1 MVHACAT
8 CASTFDAPFDP
19 ISEKPL
25 LVGRDLPCCGRS
37 ICARCLNQNKRYETY
52 CPYCQITT
60 DPSQLLPQG
69 LRDPPAY
76 DSAANEKRNIP
87 KPEEPDEEDID
98 DVLPAYSEH
107 HAHPPPSSEKHSP
120 NADNP
125 PAQDVLHFVTPND
138 SIRSLSLAYQI
149 PISALRNA
157 NNIYSDHLLQARR
170 TVLIPGE
177 YYKGGVSLSPRP
189 VEGEEE
195 EIRKGKVRRWMMGCK
210 VAEYDIALLYL
221 DQAAWDVQTAIEAF
235 REDEEWEH
243 AHPLEADGK
252 ATKRKEGKSAKSV
265 GMRRFV
271 GSSSSSAAAA
281 AGPSR
286 ASAG

>member
-8 CASTFDAPFDP
+8 CASTFDHPFDP
-19 ISEKPL
+19 ASEKPL

-37 ICARCLNQNKRYETY
+37 ICSRCLNQNKRYETY

-60 DPSQLLPQG
+60 DPSSLLPQG

-76 DSAANEKRNIP
+76 DTAANEKKLP
-87 KPEEPDEEDID
+87 ESEEPNRHDPD

-107 HAHPPPSSEKHSP
+107 HTNPSPLPSEKHP
-120 NADNP
+120 PHHHDL

-149 PISALRNA
+149 PIPALRKS

-177 YYKGGVSLSPRP
+177 YYKAGVSLSPRP

-210 VAEYDIALLYL
+210 VAEYDVALLYL
-221 DQAAWDVQTAIEAF
+221 EQAAWDVQTAIEAY
-235 REDEEWEH
+235 RDDEAWEA
-243 AHPLEADGK
+243 AHPLEADEK
-252 ATKRKEGKSAKSV
+252 AKSKGKSAKSV

-271 GSSSSSAAAA
+271 GSS
-281 AGPSR
+281 GPSR
-286 ASAG
+286 APG

>member
-37 ICARCLNQNKRYETY
+37 ICSRCLNQNKRYETY

-60 DPSQLLPQG
+60 DPSPILPQG

-76 DSAANEKRNIP
+76 GSAANEKRNIP
-87 KPEEPDEEDID
+87 KPEEPDEDGNDD

-107 HAHPPPSSEKHSP
+107 HANHPPPSSEKHSP
-120 NADNP
+120 NADNA

-210 VAEYDIALLYL
+210 VAEYVSFSPFSQSSNSTHPSHMPPYVPVPSVIPVVFAGLLKL
-221 DQAAWDVQTAIEAF
+221 I
-235 REDEEWEH
+235 
-243 AHPLEADGK
+243 
-252 ATKRKEGKSAKSV
+252 
-265 GMRRFV
+265 
-271 GSSSSSAAAA
+271 
-281 AGPSR
+281 
-286 ASAG
+286 